1 LLKNE
6 SIREEKFD
14 LGHTDTL
21 MYEFSLKMLE
31 PLNVK
36 KLKILNT
43 HYQEVEC
50 HRLEWLQLGVYHL
63 VHSKYDSPI
72 FAVMNKD
79 RNVHLVKDF
88 RALNNQF

>member
-6 SIREEKFD
+6 SISEEKFD

-21 MYEFSLKMLE
+21 MYEFSLK
-31 PLNVK
+31 N
-36 KLKILNT
+36 LNT

-72 FAVMNKD
+72 FAVTNKD